1 MSTLAK
7 RQTLHIWI
15 AFLAILFSAFAPAI
29 GSAAMAAGTMEVCTS
44 DGVKLIQV
52 AATDGDD
59 APGSVHHAMQ
69 HCAFC
74 ATHAGTHLPP
84 SPPAGMLVIDTVRN
98 LYPSLFYRAP
108 QPLHAWSSANP
119 RAPPSLA

>member
-29 GSAAMAAGTMEVCTS
+29 GSAAMAGATMEVCTS
-44 DGVKLIQV
+44 EGIKLIEV
-52 AATDGDD
+52 AGDAGDD
-59 APGSVHHAMQ
+59 PGAAHHAMQ

-74 ATHAGTHLPP
+74 STHAGTHLPP
-84 SPPAGMLVIDTVRN
+84 APPAGMLVLDIGRTI
-98 LYPSLFYRAP
+98 YPSLFYRAP
-108 QPLHAWSSANP
+108 QPLHAWSAANP
-119 RAPPSLA
+119 RAPPLLA

>member
-29 GSAAMAAGTMEVCTS
+29 GSAAMASATMEVCTS
-44 DGVKLIQV
+44 EGVRLIDV
-52 AATDGDD
+52 AASDD
-59 APGSVHHAMQ
+59 ASGSAHHAMQ

-74 ATHAGTHLPP
+74 TTHAGSSLPP
-84 SPPAGMLVIDTVRN
+84 APPTGMLIVEIGRSS
-98 LYPSLFYRAP
+98 YPSLFYRAP

-119 RAPPSLA
+119 RAPPLLA